1 MTLLREEWEDPD
13 WIHPVQDRVQWLALV
28 KTALTFR
35 FHKMRSI
42 S

>member
-1 MTLLREEWEDPD
+1 MTLLREEWEAAD
-13 WIHPVQDRVQWLALV
+13 WIHPARARVQWLALV

-35 FHKMRSI
+35 FHKIRSI